1 MNILHVVIATHPHST
16 NDILIKCFLCFSKSK
31 LVWCPDPKT
40 STHHSF
46 PHFLPPFLF
55 PPLSLT
61 GVVNVFSGV
70 MKSATSVLLKIDEV
84 GPMDSAGDMA
94 YERSHYTFY
103 DKDGNVFDHGK

>member
-1 MNILHVVIATHPHST
+1 MGPCESLACETSVVIATT
-16 NDILIKCFLCFSKSK
+16 LYLTLTWYF
-31 LVWCPDPKT
+31 
-40 STHHSF
+40 F
-46 PHFLPPFLF
+46 PSLPPSLNSIFSA
-55 PPLSLT
+55 PLSA

-84 GPMDSAGDMA
+84 GPMDSSGDMA

>member
-1 MNILHVVIATHPHST
+1 M
-16 NDILIKCFLCFSKSK
+16 K
-31 LVWCPDPKT
+31 LASYPDPKT
-40 STHHSF
+40 LSLTTSLHSF
-46 PHFLPPFLF
+46 
-55 PPLSLT
+55 SLT